1 MKLLAV
7 CGQNIINLDCNL
19 ERFEHKPQSF
29 IQNNISK
36 EEMCWF
42 AGLFCIML
50 CYSRYNIVISS
61 CGSYHPENVIFYVNG
76 HFIKQY
82 MSLSFCP

>member
-19 ERFEHKPQSF
+19 ERFEHKPQSY

-50 CYSRYNIVISS
+50 CYS
-61 CGSYHPENVIFYVNG
+61 
-76 HFIKQY
+76 K
-82 MSLSFCP
+82 